1 MPVVSFRYYLSAT
14 RFTQIE
20 DIMIEERSFEE
31 RERVSAP
38 CMRTFVNIA
47 RRWRLSERHQA
58 RLLAV
63 NINTLRGWAATAAEQ
78 KHLVLETSVLLR
90 LSVILGVF
98 ADLRRSVAAE
108 SGAREE
114 QAWLKA
120 TQKLAPF
127 DGRTPLEVLTGDFE
141 EQMAVRRHLAA
152 IVANA
157 DPSPASGFE
166 HLPPEDYDYLDA
178 RFAMGPIEAIVFD
191 AFGTLVDI
199 MDKRRPFRS
208 LVAGEPSNSLLQH
221 ALRHPVGL
229 KELSQQLSSPIPG
242 ERLVELEADLSAE
255 LKSVRLRPGM
265 DLVWRGVQ
273 RAGLQTAICSN
284 LAEPYE
290 ETLVAQ
296 MPGKPDVSVLSFQT
310 RLIKPQPE
318 IYHLVCNQLGL
329 EPRQVLFVGDS
340 MKADVIG
347 PAAIGAFSMPIAEFE
362 QSFATG
368 ASFYAPRP
376 IVDLF
381 DRIIEAKP
389 A

>member
-1 MPVVSFRYYLSAT
+1 
-14 RFTQIE
+14 
-20 DIMIEERSFEE
+20 MIQERSFEE

-63 NINTLRGWAATAAEQ
+63 NINILRGWAATAAEQ
-78 KHLVLETSVLLR
+78 KHLVLETSTLMR
-90 LSVILGVF
+90 LSAILGVF
-98 ADLRRSVAAE
+98 ADLRRVVAAA
-108 SGAREE
+108 SDAREE
-114 QAWLKA
+114 RAWLKA
-120 TQKLAPF
+120 HQKFAPF
-127 DGRTPLEVLTGDFE
+127 DGRTPFEVLTGEFE

-152 IVANA
+152 IVADA

-166 HLPPEDYDYLDA
+166 HLPPIDYDYLDS
-178 RFAMGPIEAIVFD
+178 RFAMAPIEAIAFD
-191 AFGTLVDI
+191 AFGTMVEI
-199 MDKRRPFRS
+199 TDKRRPFRS
-208 LVAGEPSNSLLQH
+208 LVAGEPTNSLLQH
-221 ALRHPVGL
+221 ALKYPVSL
-229 KELSQQLSSPIPG
+229 EELSWQLSSPISG
-242 ERLVELEADLSAE
+242 ERLSELEADLSAE

-265 DLVWRGVQ
+265 DLVWQVVQ
-273 RAGLQTAICSN
+273 RVGLQTAICSN
-284 LAEPYE
+284 LAEPYQKP
-290 ETLVAQ
+290 LVER

-329 EPRQVLFVGDS
+329 EPRQVLFVGDA
-340 MKADVIG
+340 MREDVIG

-362 QSFATG
+362 RSFSAG

-381 DRIIEAKP
+381 FRIIEAKARRNP
-389 A
+389 RSHPKFRR

>member
-1 MPVVSFRYYLSAT
+1 
-14 RFTQIE
+14 
-20 DIMIEERSFEE
+20 MIEERSFEE

-38 CMRTFVNIA
+38 CMRTFINIA
-47 RRWRLSERHQA
+47 RRWRLAERCQA
-58 RLLAV
+58 DLLAV
-63 NINTLRGWAATAAEQ
+63 NINTFRGWAATAAEQ

-98 ADLRRSVAAE
+98 ADLRRSVAAV

-114 QAWLKA
+114 QAWLNA
-120 TQKLAPF
+120 VQKLAPF

-157 DPSPASGFE
+157 DPSSASGFE
-166 HLPPEDYDYLDA
+166 HLPPTDYDYLDT
-178 RFAMGPIEAIVFD
+178 RFAMAPIEAIAFD

-199 MDKRRPFRS
+199 ADKRRPYQS
-208 LVAGEPSNSLLQH
+208 LAAGEPSNTLLQH
-221 ALRHPVGL
+221 AIRYPVGL
-229 KELSQQLSSPIPG
+229 KELSQRLSSPISG
-242 ERLVELEADLSAE
+242 ERLAELEAELSVE
-255 LKSVRLRPGM
+255 LKSVQLRPGM
-265 DLVWRGVQ
+265 DLVWQAVR

-290 ETLVAQ
+290 KSLVEQ
-296 MPGKPDVSVLSFQT
+296 LPGKPDVAVFSFQT

-329 EPRQVLFVGDS
+329 EPHQVLFVGDS
-340 MKADVIG
+340 MQADVIG
-347 PAAIGAFSMPIAEFE
+347 PAAIGALSMPIAEFE
-362 QSFATG
+362 RSFAAG

-381 DRIIEAKP
+381 ARIIEAKTG
-389 A
+389 

>member
-1 MPVVSFRYYLSAT
+1 
-14 RFTQIE
+14 
-20 DIMIEERSFEE
+20 MIKERSFEE

-58 RLLAV
+58 DLLAV

-78 KHLVLETSVLLR
+78 KHLVLETSALLR

-98 ADLRRSVAAE
+98 ADLRRSVAAAA
-108 SGAREE
+108 GAREE
-114 QAWLKA
+114 RAWLKA
-120 TQKLAPF
+120 RQKLAPF
-127 DGRTPLEVLTGDFE
+127 DGRTPLEVLSGDFG
-141 EQMAVRRHLAA
+141 EQMVVRRHLAA

-166 HLPPEDYDYLDA
+166 QLPPTDFDYLDL
-178 RFAMGPIEAIVFD
+178 RFAMAPIEAIAFD
-191 AFGTLVDI
+191 AFGTLVEI
-199 MDKRRPFRS
+199 MDKRRPFRW
-208 LVAGEPSNSLLQH
+208 LVAGERSNSLLQH
-221 ALRHPVGL
+221 AIRYPVGL
-229 KELSQQLSSPIPG
+229 KELSQQLSSPISG
-242 ERLVELEADLSAE
+242 DRLAELEADLNAE

-265 DLVWRGVQ
+265 DLVWQVVK

-290 ETLVAQ
+290 KSLVGQ
-296 MPGKPDVSVLSFQT
+296 LPGKPDVSVLSFQT
-310 RLIKPQPE
+310 RLMKPQPE

-329 EPRQVLFVGDS
+329 EPRQVMFVGDS
-340 MKADVIG
+340 MQADVIG

-362 QSFATG
+362 RSFAAG

-376 IVDLF
+376 IADLF
-381 DRIIEAKP
+381 DRIIGAK
-389 A
+389 AG